1 MLKEVAIVCGP
12 ATMEL
17 SARTFQSATNYK
29 GEMSAAAYAMG
40 NTGGWRT
47 NKRMPD
53 AATFESV
60 DDVQQAILYRKG
72 RSMLGGAGAMR
83 TAVCPHWNEVS
94 IDDIYSGSASGER
107 FFHDARAPGR
117 RDPRA
122 AGRLRPG
129 RLQGRLVVDFDATL
143 VPADIVAALSLTQ
156 DVRYT
161 CQNLSGTATLFVREA
176 GVCAIHYGSC
186 FPGRKQW

>member
-1 MLKEVAIVCGP
+1 MCGP

-53 AATFESV
+53 AETFESV

-72 RSMLGGAGAMR
+72 RSMLAGPGPCGRLFAR
-83 TAVCPHWNEVS
+83 HWNEVS

-107 FFHDARAPGR
+107 FFTMHVLLGDVI
-117 RDPRA
+117 
-122 AGRLRPG
+122 
-129 RLQGRLVVDFDATL
+129 LVQPYAY
-143 VPADIVAALSLTQ
+143 AQVAFKIA
-156 DVRYT
+156 
-161 CQNLSGTATLFVREA
+161 
-176 GVCAIHYGSC
+176 
-186 FPGRKQW
+186 